1 MTDRQN
7 AAISRRSHNQ
17 RRLLF
22 WQKMITSDN
31 IIPVML
37 SRVITSRFVAI
48 GSLYGITMW
57 STTPSMIKLAIW
69 KLQCGLQLLI

>member
-1 MTDRQN
+1 
-7 AAISRRSHNQ
+7 
-17 RRLLF
+17 
-22 WQKMITSDN
+22 MITSDN